1 MAKNKTASKPVEKKS
16 EAKSS
21 LSIKRVFYWG
31 AVLAVWG
38 IIALGGLLA
47 VIAWDLPDV
56 NQAIAATKK
65 PVVRVLSSDGALLA
79 FSGDIYAAPVDIAE
93 LSPTL
98 PQAIIA
104 TEDRRFY
111 NHFGIDPIS
120 IMRAAAVNIWS
131 GGIRQGGSTI
141 TQQAAKNLFLKPER
155 TFKRKAQETIL
166 ALWLEA
172 KFSKDQIF
180 TIYLNRVYFGSGVYG
195 VNAAAKYYF
204 GVAAQNLRPLEAAML
219 AGMLKG
225 PNKYN
230 PITNPDLAMAR
241 AQQVLVNMVAAG
253 YMNKTDANNVRA
265 GRVRTQ
271 PSRQRRSNLARHFTD
286 WVLGLAP
293 DFITLDQDITVIT
306 TLDSKLQKKAEKTV
320 AKWMGKNGPAMKAN
334 AEETAMLSIAPDGAV
349 LAMVGGKNWR
359 QNKFNHAVQA
369 SRQPGSAFKPV
380 VFLAGLETG
389 LNPGSIFSDEP
400 ITVDG
405 WSPKNFNREY
415 LGDITMSQAL
425 ERSINTVAVKISE
438 HAGREKVKNAARRLG
453 ISGRLTSTPSLAL
466 GVDGTTLL
474 ELTSAYGVFANGG
487 FGIWPYAI
495 NEIKDSSGQTIYA
508 RSGSGLGRMV
518 KPEHVKQMR
527 SMLERVI
534 IGKKGTGK
542 KARLGYLAAGKT
554 GTSQGYRDA
563 WFIGFT
569 PNLITG
575 VWVGNDNSSPMKN
588 VTGGSIP
595 AQMWKDYMVMATEPA
610 NAWRKIPVDDRR
622 PSDVATP
629 TGPNIFE
636 QLFESIFGK

>member
-1 MAKNKTASKPVEKKS
+1 MPKANNKTNKKPTVKPR
-16 EAKSS
+16 SS
-21 LSIKRVFYWG
+21 VKRIFYWA
-31 AVLAVWG
+31 AVVGVWG
-38 IIALGGLLA
+38 VIALGFLLG
-47 VIAWDLPDV
+47 VIAWGLPDV
-56 NQAIAATKK
+56 NEAISATKK

-79 FSGDIYAAPVDIAE
+79 FSGDIYATPVDISDLPPA
-93 LSPTL
+93 L
-98 PQAIIA
+98 PQAILA

-271 PSRQRRSNLARHFTD
+271 PPRQRRSNLARHFTD

-389 LNPGSIFSDEP
+389 LNPGSTFSDEP

-595 AQMWKDYMVMATEPA
+595 AQMWKDYMARATEPA

-629 TGPNIFE
+629 RGPNIFE